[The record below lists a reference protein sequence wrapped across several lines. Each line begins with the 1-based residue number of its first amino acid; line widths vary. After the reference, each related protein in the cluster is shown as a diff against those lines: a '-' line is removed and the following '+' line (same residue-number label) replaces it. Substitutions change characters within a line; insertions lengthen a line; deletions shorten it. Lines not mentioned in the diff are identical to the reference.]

1 MEFKEILQYITVHP
15 ETKYFMF
22 MTEGNEDI
30 YAKPGLYNVMFDKTL
45 EHIIKEEGEPFKF
58 TGVLVIQYNKDKQQI
73 MESYLGT
80 KLKKVWMDTFFF
92 YEDDKYVGSARY
104 EYTYEGKIHNIDI
117 TCSENAEDSKFQEMM
132 KQINKKSME
141 EAG

>member
-1 MEFKEILQYITVHP
+1 MKFKEILQYITIHP
-15 ETKYFMF
+15 DTEYFMF

-80 KLKKVWMDTFFF
+80 KLKKVWMDTFFSMKMVNMLVVQ
-92 YEDDKYVGSARY
+92 DMNTPMK
-104 EYTYEGKIHNIDI
+104 GKFIISI
-117 TCSENAEDSKFQEMM
+117 
-132 KQINKKSME
+132 
-141 EAG
+141 